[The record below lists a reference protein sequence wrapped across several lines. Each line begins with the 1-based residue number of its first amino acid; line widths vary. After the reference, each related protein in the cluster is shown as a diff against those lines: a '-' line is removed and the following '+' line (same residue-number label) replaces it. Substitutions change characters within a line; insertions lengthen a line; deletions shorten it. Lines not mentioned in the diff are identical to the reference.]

1 VPLAAPE
8 FEPYGGQ
15 HVALLVLFV
24 LGAVAL
30 VALGR
35 AEASR
40 SAIPEPAEASRSAI
54 RGAQRGGPAG
64 RRTSRVLA
72 VLLCCVAVPG
82 QAYQLTPGDFDLA
95 SSLPL
100 QLCDLAWVAAVWAL
114 WTRRRLAVALTYY
127 WGLTLTV
134 QGIATP
140 SLEQGL
146 PDPRFFAFWGMHL
159 LVVWSALYLTLGI
172 GLGPRWRDYRGTVTV
187 TAVWAVV
194 VYVLDVVLGVN
205 YGYLVH
211 KPGSASLLDPLG
223 PWPVYLGV
231 GAAVLLAGWAL
242 ITWPWVRRSLSRPEG
257 AGGGPAHRVAACEA
271 RTRSSR
277 SGRPRRR

>member
-1 VPLAAPE
+1 VPPAA
-8 FEPYGGQ
+8 FVPYGGQ
-15 HVALLVLFV
+15 HLALLVLFV
-24 LGAVAL
+24 LGAVGL
-30 VALGR
+30 VVLGR
-35 AEASR
+35 AQAAR
-40 SAIPEPAEASRSAI
+40 SATPAGSGRS
-54 RGAQRGGPAG
+54 AG

-100 QLCDLAWVAAVWAL
+100 QLCDLAWVAAAWAL
-114 WTRRRLAVALTYY
+114 WTRRRLAVAVTYY

-134 QGIATP
+134 QGIVTP
-140 SLEQGL
+140 SLAQGF

-159 LVVWSALYLTLGI
+159 LVVWSALYLTLGL

-194 VYVLDVVLGVN
+194 VFLLDVALGVN
-205 YGYLVH
+205 YGYLVR

-223 PWPVYLGV
+223 PWPVYLLV
-231 GAAVLLAGWAL
+231 GTAVLLGGWAL
-242 ITWPWVRRSLSRPEG
+242 ITWPWVRV
-257 AGGGPAHRVAACEA
+257 AGGPAHRVAACEA

>member
-1 VPLAAPE
+1 VPLAG

-15 HVALLVLFV
+15 HVALLALFMV
-24 LGAVAL
+24 GAVGL

-40 SAIPEPAEASRSAI
+40 PAARGAAEASRPAA
-54 RGAQRGGPAG
+54 RGAAEASRPAA

-95 SSLPL
+95 TSLPL
-100 QLCDLAWVAAVWAL
+100 QLCDLAWVAAVHGL
-114 WTRRRLAVALTYY
+114 LTHRPTPVSVTYF

-134 QGIATP
+134 QGILTP
-140 SLEQGL
+140 SLDQAF

-159 LVVWSALYLTLGI
+159 LVVWSALYLTVGL
-172 GLGPRWRDYRGTVTV
+172 GLGPGWRDYRNTVLVTV
-187 TAVWAVV
+187 GWAGV
-194 VYVLDVVLGVN
+194 VYLVDVALDVN

-211 KPGSASLLDPLG
+211 KPRAASLLDVLG
-223 PWPVYLGV
+223 PWPVYLVV
-231 GAAVLLAGWAL
+231 GAAVLMAGWAL
-242 ITWPWVRRSLSRPEG
+242 MTWPWVASRREPARPG
-257 AGGGPAHRVAACEA
+257 DVRDA
-271 RTRSSR
+271 
-277 SGRPRRR
+277 

>member
-1 VPLAAPE
+1 VPLAAPA

-15 HVALLVLFV
+15 HLALLVLFA

-30 VALGR
+30 VGLGR
-35 AEASR
+35 VQASRPATGGAAEASR
-40 SAIPEPAEASRSAI
+40 PATGGAAEASRPAMPGAR
-54 RGAQRGGPAG
+54 RGRSGG
-64 RRTSRVLA
+64 RRTGRVLA

-82 QAYQLTPGDFDLA
+82 QAYQLTPGDFELA

-114 WTRRRLAVALTYY
+114 WTRRRVAVALTYY

-140 SLEQGL
+140 SLEQGF
-146 PDPRFFAFWGMHL
+146 PDPRFFTFWGMHL
-159 LVVWSALYLTLGI
+159 LVVWSALYLTLGL

-211 KPGSASLLDPLG
+211 KPRSASLLDPLG
-223 PWPVYLGV
+223 PWPVYLVV
-231 GAAVLLAGWAL
+231 GAAVLLGGWAL
-242 ITWPWVRRSLSRPEG
+242 ITWPWARVSRR
-257 AGGGPAHRVAACEA
+257 GP
-271 RTRSSR
+271 T
-277 SGRPRRR
+277 PTPPW